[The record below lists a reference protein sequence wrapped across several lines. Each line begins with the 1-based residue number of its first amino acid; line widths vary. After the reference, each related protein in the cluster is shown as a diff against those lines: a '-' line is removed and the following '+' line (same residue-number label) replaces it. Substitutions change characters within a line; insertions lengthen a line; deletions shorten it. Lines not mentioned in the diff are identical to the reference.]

1 MKAADIMVKEVVT
14 VGPEALVKEI
24 AALMLERRIS
34 GLPVVD
40 GGGQILGV
48 VSEGDLIRRPE
59 IETDRVKLGWL
70 RLLVSDEARA
80 RDFVKHH
87 GRTAREVMT
96 QPAITVAADAPLA
109 EIVRLM
115 ERHRVKRLPVVER
128 GKLAGVVTR
137 TDLLRALVAR
147 QSAPAV
153 ELKDEQLRLHID
165 AMLRHEDWASSATVH
180 VQVENG
186 VAQLWGTVESK
197 EQREALLV
205 AVRGVPGVKD
215 VQPHLGRALP
225 G

>member
-1 MKAADIMVKEVVT
+1 
-14 VGPEALVKEI
+14 
-24 AALMLERRIS
+24 
-34 GLPVVD
+34 
-40 GGGQILGV
+40 
-48 VSEGDLIRRPE
+48 
-59 IETDRVKLGWL
+59 
-70 RLLVSDEARA
+70 
-80 RDFVKHH
+80 
-87 GRTAREVMT
+87 
-96 QPAITVAADAPLA
+96 VAADAPLA

-147 QSAPAV
+147 QAAPAV
-153 ELKDEQLRLHID
+153 ELKDEELRLHID
-165 AMLRHEDWASSATVH
+165 AMLRHADWASSATVH

>member
-1 MKAADIMVKEVVT
+1 
-14 VGPEALVKEI
+14 
-24 AALMLERRIS
+24 
-34 GLPVVD
+34 
-40 GGGQILGV
+40 
-48 VSEGDLIRRPE
+48 
-59 IETDRVKLGWL
+59 
-70 RLLVSDEARA
+70 
-80 RDFVKHH
+80 
-87 GRTAREVMT
+87 
-96 QPAITVAADAPLA
+96 VAADAPLA

-147 QSAPAV
+147 QAAPAV
-153 ELKDEQLRLHID
+153 ELKDEELRLHID

>member
-40 GGGQILGV
+40 GGGRILGV

-147 QSAPAV
+147 QAAPAV
-153 ELKDEQLRLHID
+153 ELQDEDLRQRID
-165 AMLRHEDWASSATVH
+165 SMLRDEDWASSATVH
-180 VQVENG
+180 VQVEKG
-186 VAQLWGTVESK
+186 VALLWGTVESR

>member
-1 MKAADIMVKEVVT
+1 MNAADIMVKDVVT
-14 VGPEALVKEI
+14 VGPDAPVMDI
-24 AALMLERRIS
+24 AALMLERHIS

-40 GGGQILGV
+40 GNGRVLGI

-96 QPAITVAADAPLA
+96 QPALSVAVDTPLA
-109 EIVRLM
+109 EVVRLM

-128 GKLAGVVTR
+128 GKLAGLVTR
-137 TDLLRALVAR
+137 TDLLRALVSR
-147 QSAPAV
+147 KSPPAA
-153 ELKDEQLRLHID
+153 ELKDEELRARID
-165 AMLRHEDWASSATVH
+165 AMLRREDWASSAMVH